1 MLYELHELTH
11 AAITP
16 WRLAAEANQ
25 YLLRHFL
32 NPFAYTHGGRATA
45 AALELFE
52 ANVRPYRKPP
62 FGLAATKIGG
72 KEVAVTERI
81 VARRPFCQLKHFQR
95 DARRDDP
102 RLLMVAPLSG
112 HYATLLRGTVQAM
125 LPDHEIYITDW
136 RDARRVPLSDGPF
149 HLDDYI
155 DYIVDFLH
163 QLGPDTH
170 VMAVCQPAV
179 PALAAT
185 ALMSAWGDRCAPAT
199 LTLMGGPIDT
209 RINPTAPNKLAK
221 SHSIETFER
230 SVIGRVPV
238 TWPGFMRRVY
248 PGFLQLSGFMS
259 MNLDRHVGAHL
270 RMFQHLVEG
279 DGDSAAAH
287 RKFYDEYRAVMDLP
301 AEYYLETV
309 ERVFQRH
316 DLPLGAFTYRDEPV
330 EPAAIEK
337 TALLTIEGEKDD
349 ISGVGQTQAAHRICS
364 RIPASRREH
373 YEQEGVGHYGV
384 FNGRRWREEIAPRV
398 KAFIRKHGRRNMDA

>member
-1 MLYELHELTH
+1 MLYELHEMTH
-11 AAITP
+11 AAIAP
-16 WRLAAEANQ
+16 WRIAAEANQ
-25 YLLRHFL
+25 YLLRHYM
-32 NPFAYTHGGRATA
+32 NPLAYTQGGRAVA

-62 FGLAATKIGG
+62 FGLHTTKIDG
-72 KEVAVTERI
+72 KDVPVHERI

-95 DARRDDP
+95 EARRDDP

-136 RDARRVPLSDGPF
+136 RDARRVPVSDGPF
-149 HLDDYI
+149 HLDDYV
-155 DYIVDFLH
+155 DYIIDFLH

-185 ALMSAWGDRCAPAT
+185 ALMNACGDKCAPAT

-209 RINPTAPNKLAK
+209 RINPTVPNKLAK
-221 SHSIETFER
+221 KHSIEWFER

-238 TWPGFMRRVY
+238 TWPGFLRRVY
-248 PGFLQLSGFMS
+248 PGFLQLTGFMS

-270 RMFQHLVEG
+270 RMFDHLVRG
-279 DGDSAAAH
+279 DGDSATAH

-309 ERVFQRH
+309 ERVFQQH
-316 DLPLGAFTYRDEPV
+316 ALAVGKFTHRDEPV
-330 EPAAIEK
+330 EPSAIER

-349 ISGVGQTQAAHRICS
+349 ISGVGQTKAAQTVCTRL
-364 RIPASRREH
+364 PASMRQH

-384 FNGRRWREEIAPRV
+384 FNGRRWRDEIAPRV
-398 KAFIRKHGRRNMDA
+398 KAFIREHGGRGDAA